1 MTKNTSFLIKAT
13 LLFAIFFFSSTGFA
27 QTQDEIEQM
36 LKGGT
41 KETTEKVDKKTKKSK
56 ETINETSETA
66 IENVEKADETTDKVV
81 EEIIQESVDAEK
93 KAKATKEKAVK
104 EPKEKAE
111 KTKTKAESTKDE
123 IIQAAEETTETPEVT
138 PEVVEEN
145 ESVAKKSVV
154 AQEDSEVAQKPSSSR
169 SESFKKPLKSWSIGF
184 GGNLTNPITDIRYK
198 DFLGVIDPINE
209 FQWGG
214 QLRVTKMFDG
224 AFGLM
229 FNAQY
234 NRIQGV
240 FDTLVENKSQR
251 DYLVNAGITD
261 GVYFRNNVIQ
271 GSVNLYWNISNTLF
285 NINKKYKSDMSGK
298 PIRQRKF
305 SLYTMAGLGFNVFD
319 PHLMFTSDKAPA
331 SFAGIEFE
339 QDQTAGLFIPF
350 ALGTKL
356 KLSKTVDVGLEYG
369 VNFLFN
375 DRLDGFEFNNPSRRK
390 NDAFSSISLNFDFKI
405 GTKKKDKE
413 HVEWTSPVEPIYDEI
428 AKINKTMR
436 LLTVDSDGDG
446 VSNFFDKDNETPEDV
461 AVDGSGRALDSDG
474 DGVPDYMDLERFTDA
489 GAEVDEFGIA
499 IDSDGD
505 GVPNHRD
512 LEPDTKTGD
521 LVNFQGISIQD
532 KIKGGD
538 TRGLFFPPV
547 YFDTD
552 KADVKRQYEEDL
564 FLIARNMLRMEDVNF
579 LLEGHCDERGSE
591 EYNLALGKRRA
602 EAVKKY
608 LVDNY
613 KIDPS
618 RIEVVSKGKSELNS
632 PRFHINR
639 RVDVFI
645 IEK

>member
-1 MTKNTSFLIKAT
+1 
-13 LLFAIFFFSSTGFA
+13 
-27 QTQDEIEQM
+27 M
-36 LKGGT
+36 LKGGS
-41 KETTEKVDKKTKKSK
+41 KETTEKVDKKSKKTK
-56 ETINETSETA
+56 ETATETTQTVVEA
-66 IENVEKADETTDKVV
+66 AENTVEATDKVV
-81 EEIIQESVDAEK
+81 EEIIQESVATEE

-104 EPKEKAE
+104 EPKEKVE
-111 KTKTKAESTKDE
+111 KSKAKAETTTTTTAN
-123 IIQAAEETTETPEVT
+123 QAVEETTETVEAT
-138 PEVVEEN
+138 PEVVEEKV
-145 ESVAKKSVV
+145 SVARKSV
-154 AQEDSEVAQKPSSSR
+154 AAEESEPVQRSSSAR
-169 SESFKKPLKSWSIGF
+169 SESFKKPLRSWSIGF

-198 DFLGVIDPINE
+198 DFLGVIDPVNE

-234 NRIQGV
+234 NRVQGV

-271 GSVNLYWNISNTLF
+271 GSLNLYWNISNTLF
-285 NINKKYKSDMSGK
+285 NLNKKYKSDMSGK
-298 PIRQRKF
+298 PIRQRRF
-305 SLYTMAGLGFNVFD
+305 SLYTMAGLGFSAFD
-319 PHLMFTSDKAPA
+319 PHLMFVSDKAPA
-331 SFAGIEFE
+331 SFAGVEFK
-339 QDQTAGLFIPF
+339 QDQTVGLFIPF
-350 ALGTKL
+350 ALGTKF
-356 KLSKTVDVGLEYG
+356 KLSKAVDMGLEYG
-369 VNFLFN
+369 VNFMFN

-390 NDAFSSISLNFDFKI
+390 NDAFSSISLNFDFKL

-413 HVEWTSPVEPIYDEI
+413 HIEWTSPVEPIYDEI
-428 AKINKTMR
+428 AKINKTLR
-436 LLTVDSDGDG
+436 LLTSDSDGDG
-446 VSNFFDKDNETPEDV
+446 VSNFFDKDNETPEGV

-505 GVPNHRD
+505 GVPDHRD
-512 LEPDTKTGD
+512 LEPNTKKGD
-521 LVNFQGISIQD
+521 LVNFQGISIQN

-538 TRGLFFPPV
+538 TRGLFFPPI

-552 KADVKRQYEEDL
+552 RADIKRQYEEDL
-564 FLIARNMLRMEDVNF
+564 FLIARNMLRMEDLNF
-579 LLEGHCDERGSE
+579 VLEGHCDERGSE

-618 RIEVVSKGKSELNS
+618 RIQVVSKGKSELHS

-639 RVDVFI
+639 RVDIFI